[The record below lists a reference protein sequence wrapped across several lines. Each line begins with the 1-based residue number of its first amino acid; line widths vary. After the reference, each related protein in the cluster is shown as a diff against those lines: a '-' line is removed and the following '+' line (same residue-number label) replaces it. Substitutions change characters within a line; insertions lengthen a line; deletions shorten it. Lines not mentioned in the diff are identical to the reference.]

1 MRPTHTDPLLLI
13 GRIAVLI
20 AQGLM
25 AIAAFGVAIAIP
37 ALYFFRDTIVAEMAA
52 EHPDTDIVFPTLPIV
67 GALLLAFVA
76 VAGLFVFFGKLRHII
91 GTVEQGDPF
100 VSDNASRLTVMAW
113 IMLGV
118 QLLAIPL
125 AGLGLYV
132 AKLMGEAAA
141 ELDDLT
147 VDVGLDVSGILLVVV
162 LFILARVFRQGTSM
176 RDDLEGTV

>member
-1 MRPTHTDPLLLI
+1 MPTSCSLTSYI
-13 GRIAVLI
+13 
-20 AQGLM
+20 
-25 AIAAFGVAIAIP
+25 
-37 ALYFFRDTIVAEMAA
+37 
-52 EHPDTDIVFPTLPIV
+52 

-113 IMLGV
+113 IMLSV

-132 AKLMGEAAA
+132 AN
-141 ELDDLT
+141 
-147 VDVGLDVSGILLVVV
+147 
-162 LFILARVFRQGTSM
+162 
-176 RDDLEGTV
+176 